1 MAVRIYKSGG
11 YDQTRGIN
19 FAHSAREA
27 LADLNDFSVLYSNVG
42 KVRLPDGR
50 YFDTGLPRGFPDLTC
65 VIRGRAVFI
74 EVKAPGGRVS
84 PEQEKIHRILR
95 NHGAYVAV
103 CYSVEDAEKF
113 ILNEVLQNE
122 T

>member
-1 MAVRIYKSGG
+1 MTEHDIQNKIRVMASRYGLCFR
-11 YDQTRGIN
+11 T
-19 FAHSAREA
+19 
-27 LADLNDFSVLYSNVG
+27 NVG
-42 KVRLPDGR
+42 RVRLPDGR

-74 EVKAPGGRVS
+74 EAKALGGRVS

-95 NHGAYVAV
+95 NHGAHVAV

-113 ILNEVLQNE
+113 ILKEVLKNE

>member
-1 MAVRIYKSGG
+1 MSEHDIQNLIRVAVSKYGLCFR
-11 YDQTRGIN
+11 T
-19 FAHSAREA
+19 
-27 LADLNDFSVLYSNVG
+27 NVG
-42 KVRLPDGR
+42 KVKLPDGR

-65 VIRGRAVFI
+65 VIRGRAAFI

-95 NHGAYVAV
+95 NHGAHVAV

-113 ILNEVLQNE
+113 IMNEVLKNE

>member
-1 MAVRIYKSGG
+1 MSEHDIQNLIRVAVSKYGLCFR
-11 YDQTRGIN
+11 T
-19 FAHSAREA
+19 
-27 LADLNDFSVLYSNVG
+27 NVG
-42 KVRLPDGR
+42 KIQTPDGR

-65 VIRGRAVFI
+65 VIQGRAVFI

-84 PEQEKIHRILR
+84 LEQEKIHRILR
-95 NHGAYVAV
+95 NHGACVAV

-113 ILNEVLQNE
+113 IQNEVLQNE